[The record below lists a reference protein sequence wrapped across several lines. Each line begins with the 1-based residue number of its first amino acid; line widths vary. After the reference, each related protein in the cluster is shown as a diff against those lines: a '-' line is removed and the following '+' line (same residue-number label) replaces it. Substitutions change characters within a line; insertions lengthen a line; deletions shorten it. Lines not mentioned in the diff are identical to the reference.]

1 MNLSFLTLYV
11 RSQVLDSIE
20 LDYGASHERC
30 SIKVPGTDV
39 KGSVALF
46 PSAVLGDDMVD
57 AFAVDTDADGKM
69 DDCVVSGMVETDVA
83 EEVVSLED
91 AVVSSTVDM
100 DADTEVEAVVISG
113 VMEVPMDVLDVSS
126 KLEVAVMAMVVKV
139 AIPVVVPDTNIL
151 DVSTKLDVEAGVSVV
166 IEVVDV
172 ILVEVE
178 GKLVKLSVVP
188 DEPVVVLEASAA
200 VVEVEAPA
208 VDSVDVLAL
217 VDDALGFDDVVLV
230 GDAEVVDDAILVD
243 ETEVV
248 VDAVLVDASEVVDM
262 EVVPCEEVVGTVVL
276 CPGLVVDVLG
286 CTVVVLAGCWVVDA
300 VGVVMADVGMGDGA
314 TVEVERVVGASG
326 KPMKK

>member
-11 RSQVLDSIE
+11 RSQVLDSIQ

-30 SIKVPGTDV
+30 TIKVPGTE
-39 KGSVALF
+39 GSVALF
-46 PSAVLGDDMVD
+46 PSAVLGDDTVD
-57 AFAVDTDADGKM
+57 AFVADTDADGKM
-69 DDCVVSGMVETDVA
+69 DDGVVSGMVETDVA
-83 EEVVSLED
+83 EEVVSTED
-91 AVVSSTVDM
+91 VVSSVVDT
-100 DADTEVEAVVISG
+100 DADAEVDAVIISG
-113 VMEVPMDVLDVSS
+113 VVVVSRDVLSISTKLDV
-126 KLEVAVMAMVVKV
+126 EVTMSMVAEVV
-139 AIPVVVPDTNIL
+139 IPLVVPDTDVL

-166 IEVVDV
+166 TEVVDV

-188 DEPVVVLEASAA
+188 DEPVVVLDASAA
-200 VVEVEAPA
+200 VVDVDAPA

-230 GDAEVVDDAILVD
+230 GDADVVDDAILVD